1 MTASLVLGD
10 VRADTL
16 DVAGRRRVTA
26 ALCLTQITGWGV
38 LFYAFPVLAPSIARD
53 TGWSVS
59 GSAAAFG
66 AGQLT
71 AAAVGIWVGRRLD
84 RRGPRQ
90 LMTSGSVLA
99 ALALAVLA
107 VAPSLGWFFLGWVL
121 AGVAMAMALYQPAF
135 AAITRWHED
144 HDRLRALTILT
155 IAGGLASTVFAPL
168 TAVLASALGWRSTY
182 LVLAVIL
189 ATVTIPAH
197 FWGLRGPWPSAPSAT
212 DQADMR
218 PGAVATSRAFV
229 ALAVALTLS
238 ALSAS
243 AVVVN
248 LVPLLDER
256 GIGLTTAGLIL
267 GLGGVGQV
275 AGRLGFGLLHRRLP
289 VVAATATILAVL
301 AATTTLFG
309 LLETLIPIVA
319 VALLAGAGRGIFTLL
334 KATAVTSRWG
344 VAHYGRLTGL
354 LAAPVTVAAAVAP
367 WAGAQLADLVGS
379 YATAFLVLGAV
390 NAVAVAVSLATQ
402 PPERSAVT

>member
-1 MTASLVLGD
+1 
-10 VRADTL
+10 
-16 DVAGRRRVTA
+16 
-26 ALCLTQITGWGV
+26 
-38 LFYAFPVLAPSIARD
+38 
-53 TGWSVS
+53 
-59 GSAAAFG
+59 
-66 AGQLT
+66 
-71 AAAVGIWVGRRLD
+71 
-84 RRGPRQ
+84 
-90 LMTSGSVLA
+90 
-99 ALALAVLA
+99 
-107 VAPSLGWFFLGWVL
+107 
-121 AGVAMAMALYQPAF
+121 
-135 AAITRWHED
+135 
-144 HDRLRALTILT
+144 
-155 IAGGLASTVFAPL
+155 
-168 TAVLASALGWRSTY
+168 
-182 LVLAVIL
+182 
-189 ATVTIPAH
+189 
-197 FWGLRGPWPSAPSAT
+197 
-212 DQADMR
+212 MR

-275 AGRLGFGLLHRRLP
+275 VGRLGFGLLHRRLP

-309 LLETLIPIVA
+309 LLETLVPIVA

-367 WAGAQLADLVGS
+367 WAGAQLAHIVGS

-390 NAVAVAVSLATQ
+390 NALAVAVSLATQ
-402 PPERSAVT
+402 PPKERVTT

>member
-1 MTASLVLGD
+1 MTQSLALGD
-10 VRADTL
+10 VQDDTL

-26 ALCLTQITGWGV
+26 TLCLTQITGWGV

-71 AAAVGIWVGRRLD
+71 AAAVGIWVGRHLD

-90 LMTSGSVLA
+90 LMTTGSVLA
-99 ALALAVLA
+99 TLALAVLA
-107 VAPSLGWFFLGWVL
+107 AAPSLVWFLLGWVL
-121 AGVAMAMALYQPAF
+121 GGVAMAMALYQPAF
-135 AAITRWHED
+135 AAITRWHDD

-155 IAGGLASTVFAPL
+155 VAGGLASTVFAPL
-168 TAVLASALGWRSTY
+168 TAVLASTVGWRSTY
-182 LVLAVIL
+182 LIL
-189 ATVTIPAH
+189 AAGLATITIPAH
-197 FWGLRGPWPSAPSAT
+197 FWGLRGSWPAAPRAL
-212 DQADMR
+212 DQVDVR
-218 PGAVATSRAFV
+218 PGAIATSRAFV
-229 ALAVALTLS
+229 ALTVALTLS

-289 VVAATATILAVL
+289 VVAATASIMAVL

-309 LLETLIPIVA
+309 LLESLIPIVA

-344 VAHYGRLTGL
+344 VAHYGSLTGL
-354 LAAPVTVAAAVAP
+354 LAAPVTVAAAAAP

-379 YATAFLVLGAV
+379 YATAFLILGAV
-390 NAVAVAVSLATQ
+390 NAVAVAVSLTTQ
-402 PPERSAVT
+402 PAKERVPT